1 MPRPLLNIDGGE
13 TADEPVELYAL
24 AHVVNVACGGH
35 AGDDA
40 SMERVLRACAAH
52 GTTVAAHP
60 SYPDRENFG
69 RASMPLS
76 AAEIQR
82 AVATQCA
89 ALAAV
94 AARIG
99 SPPLYG
105 VKPHGALYHDAN
117 RDREKADAVA
127 RGASS
132 ALGNAITIVGPPQG
146 ELANA
151 ARALGLAF
159 AGEAFADRRT
169 RSDGTLVPRGEP
181 GAVIEDAA
189 VAVLRAR
196 ELVAAGGFQT
206 LCVHGD
212 TKGAVVIAR
221 AVRQMLDE
229 VGAPA

>member
-13 TADEPVELYAL
+13 MANEPVELYAL
-24 AHVVNVACGGH
+24 AHVLNVACGGH

-40 SMERVLRACAAH
+40 SMERVLRACAAN
-52 GTTVAAHP
+52 GTAVAAHP

-69 RASMPLS
+69 RTSMPLTP
-76 AAEIQR
+76 AEIER

-94 AARIG
+94 AERIG
-99 SPPLYG
+99 APPLYG

-117 RDREKADAVA
+117 RDRDKADAVV
-127 RGASS
+127 RGASA
-132 ALGNAITIVGPPQG
+132 ALGNGVTIVGPPHG

-169 RSDGTLVPRGEP
+169 RPDGTLVPRGEP
-181 GAVIEDAA
+181 GAVIEDAPAA
-189 VAVLRAR
+189 VARAR
-196 ELVAAGGFQT
+196 ELVAAGGFET

-221 AVRQMLDE
+221 AVRRLLDE
-229 VGAPA
+229 EAPA